1 MKKKLLSI
9 FLSLS
14 LIFSS
19 IASMSVS
26 FAEENSSTE
35 NTEGCMIQESDSILE
50 AKNVARANENKW
62 TVTDLNS
69 FNQAVEEIK
78 TKRDNDGLTDA
89 TIVLTEDITF
99 TAETYQYSESI
110 GDNYFSGIENVT
122 LTLTSD
128 ENGPHTIKRFGA
140 TYSHN
145 QQGYL
150 GFEGAEQGSGSDA
163 RLLIGSMILDNII
176 WDTHEEDY
184 IFAQGHNLVFTEN
197 FKNTNVISVVGGNLG
212 TQYRQDGKGFEG
224 YNEPGLTNKGE
235 KAAWKTVAEGV
246 DSTHLE
252 VYGGNFAYVIAGGYN
267 SDVKGDTY
275 VKVALDLQNSGHH
288 LSNLFGGGKYNK
300 GNGDRTTSS
309 TVKGNTYVYAD
320 SGMFGDIFGGAEN
333 YAGIKN
339 CGVVQGDTHVVV
351 GKKEG
356 TLKAYFNNAYGGS
369 LGGVLGWRDYNDGWK
384 WKGGNAHITIEKTA
398 EGRLSYGGTVADI
411 MGGGARD
418 IVNGTTEVILNGGN
432 KVHWVFAAGNNES
445 YDKTAHVLNQNKK
458 NCAAK
463 ISVNGGEWEEI
474 YSTVHTMVGTT
485 NVNNI
490 NGDVV
495 VDFNGGKVNSFHLS
509 SFMTHTLGDSIL
521 NVNGGSFSKY
531 TLTILG
537 YRYSKDKG
545 NTETSGKVDGKRIV
559 NIANTKTMNCWQIYA
574 IDEIN
579 VNNTAPFIAKGS
591 ISEGALKDC
600 GNVNI
605 NSGILALTGENNL
618 VNMKDITGK
627 ADVKGDFTIAKD
639 GVLALNATNKN
650 ISTPGCINAAGN
662 ASGSGK
668 LLVVKPE
675 GDDWISTYMIPQN
688 PNVGEVYLRSNTTD
702 ETAQENTR
710 SNLLG
715 LKNQEP
721 TLYVEYTKDAKS
733 IDNYAH
739 AWRIA
744 KDDSVKVLTVTFDK
758 NGGDT
763 ESNPTSKQVTLSGGA
778 TSGVIDSLPTPP
790 SRSGYTFNGW
800 NTKNDGT
807 GTEFTAETIVSQDI
821 TVYAKW
827 EKEAKKYKVSYEFV
841 NATNEDKITGVELDK
856 LTLPP
861 EVTKLLPKDTENN
874 KEYSVGEE
882 VDALKAAELK
892 DKSIVVKY
900 QNKDKEIDTY
910 LEWKFDGY
918 YVEDTKSDK
927 LTIKKDGENKFVG
940 KWICKDV
947 DLEKYKFE
955 SDSSKKLL
963 DEILKL
969 VPKTSGHL
977 DIATD
982 DEVELE
988 YNDKKEI
995 KVSDGTWNLV
1005 EWKVEYKDKEYDCPE
1020 NPIEVH
1026 DDVEFIGVWHF
1037 TPNSTGGGG
1046 TGGGTVTPT
1055 PNPNPTPNP
1064 DPEEP
1069 DRIEGNDRIETSVE
1083 TSKDLYP
1090 NGTNAVVLANAE
1102 RYTDV
1107 LTADPFAI
1115 QEKASALLTYKYE
1128 LPEKTLKEIE
1138 RLGAKKI
1145 YISGGYDAVSKKVV
1159 DELAAKGYEIF
1170 RFDGVDRYDTARKIA
1185 IKIREKGN
1193 TNAAELASGED
1204 FPDALCMTP
1213 LAVKDHAPILLTKK
1227 DSIPKYT
1234 KQALAEWDIEN
1245 IKIGGLDEAVSP
1257 EVEKQ
1262 LKSGFEIEKNNKKD
1276 SNVYDGAKA
1285 VKRIGGE
1292 DRYETSAKLAK
1303 ESYPESKL
1311 GVYATGEDF
1320 PDALIAGNYAGTKEA
1335 PVLLVKGDSLPE
1347 PIEKYTKES
1356 KIKKATIIGGV
1367 NAVSDK
1373 VFNLIKAI
1381 INR

>member
-19 IASMSVS
+19 IASMSIS
-26 FAEENSSTE
+26 FAEENSNTE
-35 NTEGCMIQESDSILE
+35 NIEGCMIQESDSILE

-99 TAETYQYSESI
+99 TAEKYQDSQYI
-110 GDNYFSGIENVT
+110 GDNYFSGIENIT

-128 ENGPHTIKRFGA
+128 ENGPHTIKRLGA

-150 GFEGAEQGSGSDA
+150 GFEGAESGSGSDA

-197 FKNTNVISVVGGNLG
+197 FQNTNVISVVGGNLG

-235 KAAWKTVAEGV
+235 KAAWKTVEEGV

-252 VYGGNFAYVIAGGYN
+252 VYGGNFEYVIAGGYN

-275 VKVALDLQNSGHH
+275 VKIALDPKNSGHH
-288 LSNLFGGGKYNK
+288 VSNLFGGGKYNK
-300 GNGDRTTSS
+300 GNGDRITSS
-309 TVKGNTYVYAD
+309 TVKGDTFVYAD
-320 SGMFGDIFGGAEN
+320 SGMFGDIFGGATN
-333 YAGIKN
+333 YAGSKS

-369 LGGVLGWRDYNDGWK
+369 LGGVLGWKDYNDGWK
-384 WKGGNAHITIEKTA
+384 WKGGNTHITIEKTA
-398 EGRLSYGGTVADI
+398 EGRLDHNGSTVADI
-411 MGGGARD
+411 IGGGARD

-432 KVHWVFAAGNNES
+432 KVHWVFAAGNNENHE
-445 YDKTAHVLNQNKK
+445 KTAHVLNQNNE

-463 ISVNGGEWEEI
+463 ITVNGGEWEEI

-509 SFMTHTLGDSIL
+509 SFMTHTSGDSIL
-521 NVNGGSFSKY
+521 NVNGGSFGNK
-531 TLTILG
+531 TPTILG
-537 YRYSKDKG
+537 YRYSNDKG
-545 NTETSGKVDGKRIV
+545 NTEKSGKVDGKRIV

-591 ISEGALKDC
+591 ISEGALKSC

-605 NSGILALTGENNL
+605 NSGTLALTGENDL

-627 ADVKGDFTIAKD
+627 ADVSGDFTIAKD
-639 GVLALNATNKN
+639 GILALNGTSKD
-650 ISTPGCINAAGN
+650 IPTTGCINAAGN

-675 GDDWISTYMIPQN
+675 GDDWIFTYMIPQN
-688 PNVGEVYLRSNTTD
+688 PNVGEVYLRSNATD
-702 ETAQENTR
+702 ETAQENTK

-721 TLYVEYTKDAKS
+721 TLYVEYTKDTKS

-778 TSGVIDSLPTPP
+778 TSGMIDSLPIPP
-790 SRSGYTFNGW
+790 SRSGYTFKGW

-827 EKEAKKYKVSYEFV
+827 EKEAKKYKV
-841 NATNEDKITGVELDK
+841 T
-856 LTLPP
+856 
-861 EVTKLLPKDTENN
+861 
-874 KEYSVGEE
+874 
-882 VDALKAAELK
+882 
-892 DKSIVVKY
+892 
-900 QNKDKEIDTY
+900 
-910 LEWKFDGY
+910 
-918 YVEDTKSDK
+918 
-927 LTIKKDGENKFVG
+927 
-940 KWICKDV
+940 
-947 DLEKYKFE
+947 YKFE
-955 SDSSKKLL
+955 SG
-963 DEILKL
+963 
-969 VPKTSGHL
+969 TSGKNL
-977 DIATD
+977 PN
-982 DEVELE
+982 EVLSNKLPSDSKIEE
-988 YNDKKEI
+988 GGSISAPTTTYSDVE
-995 KVSDGTWNLV
+995 VSDGKWVFKEWN
-1005 EWKVEYKDKEYDCPE
+1005 PE
-1020 NPIEVH
+1020 KFENVTS
-1026 DDVEFIGVWHF
+1026 DVEFVGTWEFVKD
-1037 TPNSTGGGG
+1037 SSGGG
-1046 TGGGTVTPT
+1046 TGGGTVTPK
-1055 PNPNPTPNP
+1055 P
-1064 DPEEP
+1064 DPEDP
-1069 DRIEGNDRIETSVE
+1069 DRIEGGDRIETSVE
-1083 TSKDLYP
+1083 SSKDLYP
-1090 NGTNAVVLANAE
+1090 NGTNAVVLANCE

-1128 LPEKTLKEIE
+1128 LPEKTLKEIQ

-1159 DELAAKGYEIF
+1159 DELANRGYEIF

-1245 IKIGGLDEAVSP
+1245 IKIGGLEKAVSP

-1262 LKSGFEIEKNNKKD
+1262 LKAGFEIEKNNKKD